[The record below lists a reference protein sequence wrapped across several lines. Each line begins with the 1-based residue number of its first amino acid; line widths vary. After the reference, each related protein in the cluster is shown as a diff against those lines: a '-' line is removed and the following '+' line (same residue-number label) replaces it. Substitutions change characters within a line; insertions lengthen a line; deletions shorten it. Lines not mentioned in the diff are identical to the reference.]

1 MSPDSE
7 KPKKALRKHV
17 TTACVPCRESKIRCD
32 GSMPHCQN
40 CQRKDKVC
48 KYQHGDDKRK
58 VSLRAAT
65 ELFSARIDQLYQ
77 FIYDQGLEPPPMDPE
92 DEAGMN
98 RVLDTLQITRGV
110 AQKNI
115 QGDNTNAEIET
126 KPTMSKSPVES
137 LPATASNGQTQPAP
151 DSTTPDSAASQSFL
165 ANQQR
170 QSPGESWNPFGIVQG
185 APENQNFVHWGFT
198 LPTAESLD
206 TIYANLNGRPGMN
219 VSTGLSPDSFQL
231 GMDMAQQPGVLLS
244 QLPVDQHQDS
254 DSEEEN
260 EAENDVIEQLS
271 HRIGTLKIAG
281 DGHLRFYGAT
291 SNLNLV
297 DVCATQQRQRPDAR
311 TVRHDGQDI
320 LNHLR
325 VGQPVDQALEDHLVE
340 LYFTWQNPSI
350 YVVDK
355 EMYMTARSKW
365 RNEYDDTPFYSEVL
379 TNAMCAIGSAFE
391 ARYHPTFITFPKS
404 LAEFFADR
412 AKALLEIELDS
423 PCVATVQALVLMSCH
438 EGASNRDA
446 RGWLYSGMSMRLAF
460 DLGLHLDMTQYV
472 KQGDISPQEAD
483 VRRAVFW
490 GSYVADHFWGFYLGR
505 PFRMSAGDI
514 SVPKPASSL
523 DPEREGI
530 WKPYGLKEK
539 QFEGGLKNPIEL
551 ICRQFVVLWEMISPV
566 GHILYGCSDISRHDL
581 QRICFQ
587 VTEDLFAWKAN
598 LPSALDIN
606 LDDETTPVLPQLL
619 ILHMQY
625 HQIII
630 FFHRPWVSKSYIQPR
645 SPRQGPGYHH
655 ARRMCIE
662 SATAIAR
669 LLQIYEK
676 HYTFRRMNNLAV
688 AIIFSAALMLLFVT
702 VSSSPL
708 MPSKPGEIAQP
719 HPRNAEMVAYLNL
732 CFRALDE
739 LGQSFENAKRTRDY
753 LVTLQR
759 RWQTHMRRSGPRV
772 KRQISN
778 TNLASSSSRQ
788 RASISTPSTATHTAH
803 TSLGTSASDASRKKS
818 RLASMDY
825 NSHASNRN
833 HAASSTANAAPFPT
847 QPFHSSQAQSI
858 ASQQNQLQNPYSQ
871 SFGTQ
876 QPSDFD
882 WMQTADLNILA
893 RTQGPGSGSGSGSD
907 PNALGNIPTPQF
919 LDDPIMLP
927 DLGDTEGWWASP
939 NGNPELGGTYNDL
952 S

>member
-1 MSPDSE
+1 MSPEPE
-7 KPKKALRKHV
+7 KPKKAPRKHV
-17 TTACVPCRESKIRCD
+17 TTACVPCRESKIRVCILPL
-32 GSMPHCQN
+32 PHA
-40 CQRKDKVC
+40 QRSAGASNSARSTFSVTDRPPIVKIVS
-48 KYQHGDDKRK
+48 GRPANASFR

-65 ELFSARIDQLYQ
+65 ELFSARIDQLIQ
-77 FIYDQGLEPPPMDPE
+77 FIHCQGLEPPPMKPD

-98 RVLDTLQITRGV
+98 RVLDTLQIPRGFARNTSPLDENQKQKVGIMNTGAVVTPPVQSPPTITPPAQSQQTAETPTRPEV
-110 AQKNI
+110 
-115 QGDNTNAEIET
+115 
-126 KPTMSKSPVES
+126 SPS
-137 LPATASNGQTQPAP
+137 HSMIP
-151 DSTTPDSAASQSFL
+151 
-165 ANQQR
+165 NQQLP
-170 QSPGESWNPFGIVQG
+170 SAVEPWNPFGMVRG
-185 APENQNFVHWGFT
+185 VPENQNFVHWGFT

-206 TIYANLNGRPGMN
+206 NLYANINGGPGLPLN
-219 VSTGLSPDSFQL
+219 TGLSPDSFQL

-244 QLPVDQHQDS
+244 QISNNQDHE
-254 DSEEEN
+254 SESGEEN
-260 EAENDVIEQLS
+260 EAESDVIEQLS

-297 DVCATQQRQRPDAR
+297 DVSATQQRQRPDAR

-325 VGQPVDQALEDHLVE
+325 VGQAVDQALEDHLVE

-355 EMYMTARSKW
+355 DMYMTARAKW
-365 RNEYDDTPFYSEVL
+365 RNEFDDTPFYSEVL

-460 DLGLHLDMTQYV
+460 DLGLHLDMTSYV
-472 KQGDISPQEAD
+472 KQGDISSHEAD
-483 VRRAVFW
+483 VRRAAFW

-505 PFRMSAGDI
+505 PFRMNAGDV
-514 SVPKPASSL
+514 SVPKPASTL
-523 DPEREGI
+523 GVEKEGI
-530 WKPYGLKEK
+530 WHPYGLQSAPKLLES
-539 QFEGGLKNPIEL
+539 GLKNPTEL

-581 QRICFQ
+581 QRLCFQ

-598 LPSALDIN
+598 LPSALEIDLN
-606 LDDETTPVLPQLL
+606 DDTTPRLPHLL

-645 SPRQGPGYHH
+645 SPRQGPGYLH
-655 ARRMCIE
+655 ARRMCVE
-662 SATAIAR
+662 SATAVAR
-669 LLQIYEK
+669 LLCIYEK
-676 HYTFRRMNNLAV
+676 HFTFRRMNNQVV

-708 MPSKPGEIAQP
+708 MPTKAGESIAT

-759 RWQTHMRRSGPRV
+759 RWQAHMRRAGPGA
-772 KRQISN
+772 KRQISSA
-778 TNLASSSSRQ
+778 NLSTLSSQ
-788 RASISTPSTATHTAH
+788 QPA
-803 TSLGTSASDASRKKS
+803 TSLQANRTTQGPDASRKKS
-818 RLASMDY
+818 RLVEPGTISSRPRH
-825 NSHASNRN
+825 NSSNSVDTQLPSN
-833 HAASSTANAAPFPT
+833 HAQSYQGSTPI
-847 QPFHSSQAQSI
+847 QPQLSHRKPSQSY
-858 ASQQNQLQNPYSQ
+858 QLQPQ
-871 SFGTQ
+871 SFPN
-876 QPSDFD
+876 QPG
-882 WMQTADLNILA
+882 DLNWIRDSDLNLLSN
-893 RTQGPGSGSGSGSD
+893 GHVNGSGDNPLNSLPVSHFSND
-907 PNALGNIPTPQF
+907 TN
-919 LDDPIMLP
+919 MLP
-927 DLGDTEGWWASP
+927 DLGDIEGWWSP
-939 NGNPELGGTYNDL
+939 TGN

>member
-1 MSPDSE
+1 MPSPDPE
-7 KPKKALRKHV
+7 KPKKPPRKHV

-32 GSMPHCQN
+32 GATPNCQN
-40 CQRKDKVC
+40 CLRKGKEC

-65 ELFSARIDQLYQ
+65 ELFSARVDQLCR
-77 FIYDQGLEPPPMDPE
+77 FIYDQGLQPPPMRPE

-98 RVLDTLQITRGV
+98 RVLDTLQIPRGV
-110 AQKNI
+110 NRDAAAGQESGNI
-115 QGDNTNAEIET
+115 PLAESGT
-126 KPTMSKSPVES
+126 SPVQNPTTEAQIPS
-137 LPATASNGQTQPAP
+137 APATGTSTPEEIAPHPQLASVEP
-151 DSTTPDSAASQSFL
+151 
-165 ANQQR
+165 
-170 QSPGESWNPFGIVQG
+170 WNPFGMTQG
-185 APENQNFVHWGFT
+185 PSDNQSFVHWGFT

-206 TIYANLNGRPGMN
+206 TIYANMNNG
-219 VSTGLSPDSFQL
+219 PDLPINTELGPESYPL
-231 GMDMAQQPGVLLS
+231 GMDMAPQPGVLLG
-244 QLPVDQHQDS
+244 QTQNEKDTES
-254 DSEEEN
+254 DSGEEDD
-260 EAENDVIEQLS
+260 AENDVIEQLS

-297 DVCATQQRQRPDAR
+297 DVSATQQRQRPDAR

-355 EMYMTARSKW
+355 EMYMTSRSKW

-423 PCVATVQALVLMSCH
+423 PCVATVQALVILSCH

-460 DLGLHLDMTQYV
+460 DLGLHLDMTPYV
-472 KQGDISPQEAD
+472 NQGQMSPSEAE
-483 VRRAVFW
+483 VRRAAFW

-505 PFRMSAGDI
+505 PFRMNAGDI
-514 SVPKPASSL
+514 TVPKPAFALSG
-523 DPEREGI
+523 EREGT
-530 WKPYGLKEK
+530 WHPYGLQNSSETR
-539 QFEGGLKNPIEL
+539 QREGLKNPLEL
-551 ICRQFVVLWEMISPV
+551 ICRQFVVLWEMISPA

-581 QRICFQ
+581 QRLCYQ

-598 LPSALDIN
+598 LPSNLEID
-606 LDDETTPVLPQLL
+606 LDDDTTPKLPHLL
-619 ILHMQY
+619 MLHMQY
-625 HQIII
+625 HQIVI
-630 FFHRPWVSKSYIQPR
+630 FFHRPWLSKSYIQPR
-645 SPRQGPGYHH
+645 APRQGPGYHH
-655 ARRMCIE
+655 ARRMCVE
-662 SATAIAR
+662 SATAVAR
-669 LLQIYEK
+669 LLHIYEK
-676 HYTFRRMNNLAV
+676 HYTFRRMNNQVV

-702 VSSSPL
+702 LSNSSSP
-708 MPSKPGEIAQP
+708 SAPGKSGNSP
-719 HPRNAEMVAYLNL
+719 NRHPPNAEMVAYLNL

-759 RWQTHMRRSGPRV
+759 RWQAHLHRSGSAT
-772 KRQISN
+772 KRQISSA
-778 TNLASSSSRQ
+778 NLQSLQQQQQKQQQQQPASSSQTNRNAQ
-788 RASISTPSTATHTAH
+788 GPEGA
-803 TSLGTSASDASRKKS
+803 RKKS
-818 RLASMDY
+818 RLANADAQGVTSRSQGTLNNNKNNYPDFAAGSGIPPSSS
-825 NSHASNRN
+825 NVNAPFDPSSSLPSH
-833 HAASSTANAAPFPT
+833 HQFPAAP
-847 QPFHSSQAQSI
+847 SQA
-858 ASQQNQLQNPYSQ
+858 
-871 SFGTQ
+871 G
-876 QPSDFD
+876 DFD
-882 WMQTADLNILA
+882 WIRNSDLHLLSENIG
-893 RTQGPGSGSGSGSD
+893 TG
-907 PNALGNIPTPQF
+907 GNSNGAGHLSSPPFENDGTI
-919 LDDPIMLP
+919 P
-927 DLGDTEGWWASP
+927 DLGDMSEPWWAS
-939 NGNPELGGTYNDL
+939 NANSGFGG

>member
-1 MSPDSE
+1 MSPDLE
-7 KPKKALRKHV
+7 KPKKAPRKHV

-32 GSMPHCQN
+32 GSTPHCQN
-40 CQRKDKVC
+40 CQRKGKDC

-65 ELFSARIDQLYQ
+65 ELFSARIDQLCQ
-77 FIYDQGLEPPPMDPE
+77 FIHDQGLVAPPMDPE
-92 DEAGMN
+92 DEAGMD
-98 RVLDTLQITRGV
+98 RVLDTLQIPRGV
-110 AQKNI
+110 VKGKI
-115 QGDNTNAEIET
+115 PVVGDGQSEIET
-126 KPTMSKSPVES
+126 KASGDSSTSSIQSPPPIS
-137 LPATASNGQTQPAP
+137 PNGQMRPRN
-151 DSTTPDSAASQSFL
+151 DSMTPESNASQGMIP
-165 ANQQR
+165 NQQIP
-170 QSPGESWNPFGIVQG
+170 STAEPWNPFDMVRG
-185 APENQNFVHWGFT
+185 PPDNQNFVHWGFT

-206 TIYANLNGRPGMN
+206 TIYANINSGSSMQLN
-219 VSTGLSPDSFQL
+219 TGLSPESLQL
-231 GMDMAQQPGVLLS
+231 GMDMAQQPGVLLG
-244 QLPVDQHQDS
+244 QLPMEQPQDS
-254 DSEEEN
+254 DSDDEN

-271 HRIGTLKIAG
+271 NRIGTLKIAG

-297 DVCATQQRQRPDAR
+297 DVSATQQRQRPDAR

-355 EMYMTARSKW
+355 DMYMTARLKW
-365 RNEYDDTPFYSEVL
+365 RNELDDTPFYSEVL

-460 DLGLHLDMTQYV
+460 DLGLHIDMTSYV
-472 KQGDISPQEAD
+472 NQGDISVREAD
-483 VRRAVFW
+483 VRRTVFW

-505 PFRMSAGDI
+505 PFRMNAGDV
-514 SVPKPASSL
+514 SVSKPASSL
-523 DPEREGI
+523 GPEKETV
-530 WKPYGLKEK
+530 WKPYGLQDKD
-539 QFEGGLKNPIEL
+539 FDNLLKDPTEL
-551 ICRQFVVLWEMISPV
+551 ICRQFIVLWEMISPV

-581 QRICFQ
+581 QRLCFQ
-587 VTEDLFAWKAN
+587 VTEDLFAWKNN
-598 LPSALDIN
+598 LPSN
-606 LDDETTPVLPQLL
+606 LEIDFDNDTTPVLPHLL
-619 ILHMQY
+619 VLHMQY

-662 SATAIAR
+662 SATAVAR

-676 HYTFRRMNNLAV
+676 HYTFRRMTNQVV

-708 MPSKPGEIAQP
+708 MPTKAGEMSQP

-759 RWQTHMRRSGPRV
+759 RWQAHMRRSGPRA
-772 KRQISN
+772 KRQISSA
-778 TNLASSSSRQ
+778 NLLSGSAQRKSSTTQ
-788 RASISTPSTATHTAH
+788 THTRQ
-803 TSLGTSASDASRKKS
+803 GSDSSRKKS
-818 RLASMDY
+818 RVADIDVHSYTSQPNSMSNN
-825 NSHASNRN
+825 NSV
-833 HAASSTANAAPFPT
+833 PFAGTSYQST
-847 QPFHSSQAQSI
+847 QPQN
-858 ASQQNQLQNPYSQ
+858 QQNQQNQHQNHYV
-871 SFGTQ
+871 Q
-876 QPSDFD
+876 QAFTGQETGDFD
-882 WMQTADLNILA
+882 WIRNSDLNLL
-893 RTQGPGSGSGSGSD
+893 SGSQGFCSD
-907 PNALGNIPTPQF
+907 RNPLGDISTPQF
-919 LDDPIMLP
+919 PGDPSMLP
-927 DLGDTEGWWASP
+927 DLGDMEGWWGSP
-939 NGNPELGGTYNDL
+939 NANSGMKGPNL
-952 S
+952 